1 MFEHFHARRADAGDT
16 RIHALVGG
24 SGPPVLLLHGYPQ
37 THVMWHRVAP
47 ELTRRHTVVTAD
59 LRGYGDSAKPAGGAE
74 HAEYAKRA
82 MAADQLALMHE
93 LGFDRFAVVGHD
105 RGARVAHRL
114 CLDHPEAV
122 TRAAVLDIVPTR
134 HMFQTVDRTVAEGY
148 YHWFFLAQPHPLP
161 EGLLEAAPEHYLRSK
176 LDRWSAVPDAFTSE
190 ALAEY
195 LRCFAEP
202 AAIHASCEDYR
213 AAATIDLDH
222 DEADA
227 AAGRCVT
234 CPLLALWG
242 TRGFVGQHYD
252 VEDIWRQYATD
263 VRTTALDCG
272 HFLPEE
278 APEATGRVLGNFL
291 AERN

>member
-1 MFEHFHARRADAGDT
+1 MFEHFNVHRADAGGT
-16 RIHALVGG
+16 SIHALVGG

-37 THVMWHRVAP
+37 THSMWHRVAP
-47 ELTRRHTVVTAD
+47 ELLRRHTVVAAD

-82 MAADQLALMHE
+82 MAADQLALMRE

-134 HMFQTVDRTVAEGY
+134 HMFQTIDRTVAERY

-161 EGLLEAAPEHYLRSK
+161 ERLLEAAPEHYLRSK
-176 LDRWSAVPDAFTSE
+176 LDRLSAMSGAFAPE

-195 LRCFAEP
+195 LRCFAKP

-213 AAATIDLDH
+213 AAATVDLDH
-222 DEADA
+222 DEIDA
-227 AAGRCVT
+227 AAGRRVT

-242 TRGFVGQHYD
+242 TRGFVGAHYD
-252 VEDIWRQYATD
+252 VGGIWRQYATD
-263 VRTTALDCG
+263 VRATGLDCG

-278 APEATGRVLGNFL
+278 APEATGRALANFL
-291 AERN
+291 DAPD